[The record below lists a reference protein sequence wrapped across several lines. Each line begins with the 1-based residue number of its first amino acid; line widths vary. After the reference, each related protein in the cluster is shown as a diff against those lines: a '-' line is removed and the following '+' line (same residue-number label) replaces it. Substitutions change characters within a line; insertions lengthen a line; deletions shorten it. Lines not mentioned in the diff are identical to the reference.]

1 MRTTSYLALLGAAA
15 LSVLPACTVKDV
27 DQPALA
33 GPSTFAHSL
42 LMVADRDTLT
52 QNGVDFTDIR
62 IQAIS
67 PTGQSE
73 NISLR
78 AQIFVD
84 GVAQDF
90 GTLSTKT
97 PVTPTTIR
105 YTAPPG
111 STIAASQVPTTVT
124 IAVTPSSSGD
134 FRGEVAR
141 QLDLRLVPQGVILPT
156 NPNLVAAFTF
166 TPTSPEAFQSVTFD
180 AATSTNNGAACASA
194 CVYSWNFG
202 DGTTSTGITTT
213 HAFRTVAVFP
223 VALTVTD
230 ARGAQSTATRSVNVV
245 TPTPPTATFTISPTP
260 APANADIFFNATAS
274 KANGPGRT
282 IVEYRWNFGDGATGV
297 GVTTTHK
304 YAGNGSYTI
313 TLSVID
319 DAQATAQVT
328 QNLIVGS
335 AASNTTAQLTVVP
348 ASPKPGQRVVL
359 DASASTP
366 STGATIVEYKF
377 DFGDGTVETSNNPVQ
392 SHTYPAGNF
401 VAAVTVTDSLGKT
414 STKAASFEV
423 KP

>member
-1 MRTTSYLALLGAAA
+1 MRTTSYLALLSAAA

-27 DQPALA
+27 DQPAVA

-42 LMVADRDTLT
+42 VMVADRDTLT

-62 IQAIS
+62 IQSIS

-78 AQIFVD
+78 AQVFVD

-90 GTLSTKT
+90 GTLSTKA
-97 PVTPTTIR
+97 PITPTTIR

-141 QLDLRLVPQGVILPT
+141 QLDIRLVPQGVILPT

-166 TPTSPEAFQSVTFD
+166 TPTAPEAFQSVTFD
-180 AATSTNNGAACASA
+180 AATSTNNGVACASA
-194 CVYSWNFG
+194 CLYSWNFG
-202 DGTTSTGITTT
+202 DGTTSTGITAT

-230 ARGAQSTATRSVNVV
+230 ARGAQSTSTRSINVN
-245 TPTPPTATFTISPTP
+245 TPTPPSAAFTMSPVP
-260 APANADIFFNATAS
+260 APANADVFFNASAS

-282 IVEYRWNFGDGATGV
+282 IVDYKWSFGDGSTGV

-304 YAGNGSYTI
+304 YAGNGSFTI
-313 TLSVID
+313 TLTVTD
-319 DAQATAQVT
+319 DAQATAQNT
-328 QNLIVGS
+328 QTLIVGS
-335 AASNTTAQLTVVP
+335 AASGVTAGLTVIP
-348 ASPKPGQRVVL
+348 SSPKPGQRVVL
-359 DASASTP
+359 DASDSKAG
-366 STGATIVEYKF
+366 TGATIVEYKF
-377 DFGDGTVETSNNPVQ
+377 DYGDGTIETSNNPVQ
-392 SHTYPAGNF
+392 SHIYAAGNF

-414 STKAASFEV
+414 ATKAVSFEV